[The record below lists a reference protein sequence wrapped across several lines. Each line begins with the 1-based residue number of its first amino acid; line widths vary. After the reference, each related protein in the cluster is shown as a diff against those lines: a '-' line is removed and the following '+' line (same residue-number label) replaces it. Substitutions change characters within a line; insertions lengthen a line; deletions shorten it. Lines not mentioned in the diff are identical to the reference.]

1 MRTPRLY
8 LETSVFNFVFAD
20 DAPDKKTDTLKLFQE
35 IKAGMYQPFTS
46 AYVVQELEKA
56 SEAKREKMLRLLD
69 EYGIVPLIPNDEVTR
84 IAALYISHG
93 VIPAKYDTDA
103 LHIAAA
109 TVLDLE
115 IIASRNFKHIVKR
128 KTIEQTGII
137 NLREGYKSV
146 LILSPKGV
154 IEYGK

>member
-1 MRTPRLY
+1 MRIPRLY

-20 DAPDKKTDTLKLFQE
+20 DAPDKKADTLKLFQE
-35 IKAGMYQPFTS
+35 IKAGKYQPFTS

-56 SEAKREKMLRLLD
+56 SESKREKMLRLLD

-84 IAALYISHG
+84 IAELYISHG

-115 IIASRNFKHIVKR
+115 IIASWNFKHIVKR

-154 IEYGK
+154 TEYGK